1 MNREDMQTRSISGA
15 FKTRSEDGGELY
27 IEGYF
32 SVFDS
37 NYDLWPGASE
47 SVARGA
53 FSETLDEDIRAL
65 VDHETRL
72 VLGRTTANTLEL
84 REDNHGLWGRIKIN

>member
-1 MNREDMQTRSISGA
+1 MEVKTLNREDMQTRSISGA

-37 NYDLWPGASE
+37 NYDLWLE
-47 SVARGA
+47 R
-53 FSETLDEDIRAL
+53 LRA
-65 VDHETRL
+65 
-72 VLGRTTANTLEL
+72 
-84 REDNHGLWGRIKIN
+84 

>member
-15 FKTRSEDGGELY
+15 FKTRSEDGGEIY

-53 FSETLDEDIRAL
+53 FSETLDGDVGPCGPRDAACTRQ
-65 VDHETRL
+65 DH
-72 VLGRTTANTLEL
+72 G
-84 REDNHGLWGRIKIN
+84 